1 MFDSNDLADNRP
13 FLIEI
18 AGRSGL
24 HSNSSVRADALRLTE
39 DEDKPGASALRLTEE
54 EEEGTGAGTHRL
66 TGTNDKLEAYP
77 TCFAGTGASAHRLI
91 ELATLRSPL
100 DASSKSYEDLF
111 RKLLEP
117 NEDGHPEQHGGA
129 LVAVDF
135 DQPLFTRLAE
145 IIRCLCHNIDFELHR
160 NERQTASGE
169 LREKTCR
176 SLDLTRSSL
185 LASRDFPALI
195 LASKSK
201 IGIASSGTTGKPK
214 WVYHRMDTLAR
225 SVKVS
230 SSHRDDVWGLA
241 YSPDRFAG
249 MQVIL
254 QAICNRNTIISL
266 LGLPPDEIHAAI
278 EAYSI
283 SRLSA
288 TPTWF
293 RLLVNG
299 TMKHET
305 VRSITVGGEVCHPS
319 LMTEMQRVFPNAKF
333 RNIYASTEAGSLF
346 HSDADTFVVTQDRKN
361 LVRVEDG
368 QLCLHETLIAESL
381 RGNCVDAFFP
391 TGDEVEIVRE
401 SPLTLRVLARRSD
414 WINVGGVKVN
424 PHAVEDALLQIVGI
438 REARVFAQKNSVV
451 GNLVCAEIVLDK
463 EVQYTVADIRRILSS
478 QLDNYSI
485 PRIIQ
490 FVDKIGISP
499 SGKKGRTV

>member
-24 HSNSSVRADALRLTE
+24 HSNSSVRASALRVEEEETGASAHRLTVE
-39 DEDKPGASALRLTEE
+39 EGKPGASALRLMGATG
-54 EEEGTGAGTHRL
+54 GTL
-66 TGTNDKLEAYP
+66 
-77 TCFAGTGASAHRLI
+77 SATYKDLI
-91 ELATLRSPL
+91 YRSVANL
-100 DASSKSYEDLF
+100 SFRDAPDCSETPSVVSC
-111 RKLLEP
+111 
-117 NEDGHPEQHGGA
+117 N
-129 LVAVDF
+129 
-135 DQPLFTRLAE
+135 QPLFDRLAD
-145 IIRCLCHNIDFELHR
+145 IVSRLCHHLDFNLDRPATRSQELR
-160 NERQTASGE
+160 EASGE
-169 LREKTCR
+169 WREKPCN
-176 SLDLTRSSL
+176 SLDLSQSSL
-185 LASRDFPALI
+185 LATRDFLDRLPSLI
-195 LASKSK
+195 LNSRSK

-214 WVYHRMDTLAR
+214 WVHHRMDTLAR
-225 SVKVS
+225 SVIIS
-230 SSHRDDVWGLA
+230 PNHRDDVWGLA

-249 MQVIL
+249 MQVFL
-254 QAICNRNTIISL
+254 QAICNRNTIVSL

-278 EAYSI
+278 ETYAI
-283 SRLSA
+283 TRLSA

-299 TMKHET
+299 NIKHET

-319 LMTEMQRVFPNAKF
+319 LLTELQRVFPNAKF
-333 RNIYASTEAGSLF
+333 RNIYASTEAGALF
-346 HSDADTFVVTQDRKN
+346 HSDADTFIVTEDRKGQ
-361 LVRVEDG
+361 LRVEDG
-368 QLCLHETLIAESL
+368 QLWLHETLIAESL

-463 EVQYTVADIRRILSS
+463 EVQYTVTDIRRSLSS

>member
-13 FLIEI
+13 FLVEI
-18 AGRSGL
+18 AGKSGL
-24 HSNSSVRADALRLTE
+24 HSNPSVRADALRLTE
-39 DEDKPGASALRLTEE
+39 DEDKPGASAHRLMV
-54 EEEGTGAGTHRL
+54 EEGTGASAHRL
-66 TGTNDKLEAYP
+66 MGTNDKLEAYP
-77 TCFAGTGASAHRLI
+77 TCFAATGASVHRLI

-111 RKLLEP
+111 RTLLEP

-160 NERQTASGE
+160 NERHTASGE

-249 MQVIL
+249 MQVFL
-254 QAICNRNTIISL
+254 QAICNLNTIVSL

-278 EAYSI
+278 DAYSI
-283 SRLSA
+283 THLSA

-319 LMTEMQRVFPNAKF
+319 LMTELQRVFPNAKF
-333 RNIYASTEAGSLF
+333 RNIYASTEAGALF
-346 HSDADTFVVTQDRKN
+346 HSDADTFIVTEDRKGQ
-361 LVRVEDG
+361 LRVEDG
-368 QLCLHETLIAESL
+368 QLWLHETLIAESL

-424 PHAVEDALLQIVGI
+424 PHSVEDALLQIVGI

-451 GNLVCAEIVLDK
+451 GNLVCAEIVLEK
-463 EVQYTVADIRRILSS
+463 EVHYTVADIRRILSS
-478 QLDNYSI
+478 QLDDYSI

>member
-13 FLIEI
+13 FLVEI
-18 AGRSGL
+18 AGISGL
-24 HSNSSVRADALRLTE
+24 HSNSSVRASALRVEEEETGASAHRLTVE
-39 DEDKPGASALRLTEE
+39 EGKPGASALRLM
-54 EEEGTGAGTHRL
+54 GAKGGNL
-66 TGTNDKLEAYP
+66 
-77 TCFAGTGASAHRLI
+77 SATYKDLI
-91 ELATLRSPL
+91 YRSVANL
-100 DASSKSYEDLF
+100 SFRDAPDCSETPSVVSC
-111 RKLLEP
+111 
-117 NEDGHPEQHGGA
+117 N
-129 LVAVDF
+129 
-135 DQPLFTRLAE
+135 QPLFDRLAD
-145 IIRCLCHNIDFELHR
+145 IVSRLCHHLDFNLDRPSLPSLAEPNGTINGVVAEQKKESSDFREL
-160 NERQTASGE
+160 Q
-169 LREKTCR
+169 
-176 SLDLTRSSL
+176 
-185 LASRDFPALI
+185 ALI
-195 LASKSK
+195 ERLPSLILNSRSK

-214 WVYHRMDTLAR
+214 WVHHRMDTLAR
-225 SVKVS
+225 SVIIS
-230 SSHRDDVWGLA
+230 PNHRDDVWGLA

-249 MQVIL
+249 LQVFL
-254 QAICNRNTIISL
+254 QAICNLNTIVSL

-278 EAYSI
+278 ETYSI
-283 SRLSA
+283 TRLSA

-333 RNIYASTEAGSLF
+333 HNIYASTEAGSLF
-346 HSDADTFVVTQDRKN
+346 HSDADAFIVTEDRKG
-361 LVRVEDG
+361 LLRVEDG
-368 QLCLHETLIAESL
+368 QLWLHETLIAESL

-401 SPLTLRVLARRSD
+401 SPWTLRVLARRSD

-463 EVQYTVADIRRILSS
+463 EVQYTVTDIRRILSS

>member
-24 HSNSSVRADALRLTE
+24 HSNSSVRAD
-39 DEDKPGASALRLTEE
+39 ALRLTEE

-185 LASRDFPALI
+185 LATRDFLDRLPSMI
-195 LASKSK
+195 LNSRSK

-254 QAICNRNTIISL
+254 QAICNRNTIVSL

-278 EAYSI
+278 ETYAI
-283 SRLSA
+283 TRLSA

-299 TMKHET
+299 NIKHET
-305 VRSITVGGEVCHPS
+305 VSSITVGGEVCHPS
-319 LMTEMQRVFPNAKF
+319 LLTELQRVFPNAKF
-333 RNIYASTEAGSLF
+333 RNIYASTEAGALF
-346 HSDADTFVVTQDRKN
+346 HSDADTFIVTEDRKGQ
-361 LVRVEDG
+361 LRVEDG
-368 QLCLHETLIAESL
+368 QLWLHETLIAESL

-438 REARVFAQKNSVV
+438 REARVLAQKNSVV